1 MWTVIIG
8 WLNAKLRI
16 LEFAVL
22 GIAIIGSF
30 YAGYHTSTILQR
42 SRQTNQLQTEIKVL
56 HDVKTIHDRVNAMP
70 ASDISVG
77 LQKWYRD

>member
-22 GIAIIGSF
+22 GITIVASF
-30 YAGYHTSTILQR
+30 WAGTHWEKEEASI
-42 SRQTNQLQTEIKVL
+42 QTVTQFHTEIRVL

-77 LQKWYRD
+77 LQKWYRN